1 MRKLIFAICV
11 YVTIKATA
19 GDLTLSIDTKGP
31 KRNAFPHGAPCVG
44 YAADP
49 LAGDESAV
57 LACRRA
63 GAWLFRTS
71 LCDDATLEFC
81 GQYGLR
87 LFIVLDG
94 DQKTVATTLNRL
106 AQSPRKDVIAGI
118 QLGADPS
125 GGADPAM
132 WRRLAALATKQ
143 LPQVSI
149 AIPVKDLDSPLFKT
163 MEGFL
168 GPVTHLVVD
177 LRDAPAPYERLER
190 IARKLRDSPDK
201 AVSKLRLWAVGPGRL
216 EGTADADVSSPTAI
230 AWQMHWIM
238 SAFAVDRTDGVL
250 IDRPYLADDFGLAMR
265 HFWVVTNG
273 NRTLVGHG
281 EGATSAETVQPAPK
295 GPVADIALDDDFGA
309 GVELT
314 DAATPGPAPLACSNV
329 AAGKPGDVEYLVLVN
344 PALETEGQHVVQRVC
359 LVVVNTTG
367 ERVKLSVNVN
377 KNGGG
382 VTPGW
387 RRCLVPNEAKDAM
400 INSTRE
406 RFSKPLAETLEPGEI
421 TFLDFR
427 I

>member
-1 MRKLIFAICV
+1 M
-11 YVTIKATA
+11 KAFFLSA
-19 GDLTLSIDTKGP
+19 LVCAAVVSSAADLTLSIDTKGP

-168 GPVTHLVVD
+168 GPVTHLAVD
-177 LRDAPAPYERLER
+177 LRDAPAPYERLEG
-190 IARKLRDSPDK
+190 IAAILRSASDK
-201 AVSKLRLWAVGPGRL
+201 SVASMRLLAIGPGRL
-216 EGTADADVSSPTAI
+216 AGKSDEEAASPTAV

-238 SAFAVDRTDGVL
+238 SALAVDRADGVF
-250 IDRPYLADDFGLAMR
+250 IERPYQADDFGLAMR
-265 HFWVVTNG
+265 YLWTATTR
-273 NRTLVGHG
+273 NRTLAGHG
-281 EGATSAETVQPAPK
+281 EGSAAAPAAKPEAK
-295 GPVADIALDDDFGA
+295 PPASDLSLDDDGEGA
-309 GVELT
+309 IELS
-314 DAATPGPAPLACSNV
+314 DAWTPGPAPVACANV
-329 AAGKPGDVEYLVLVN
+329 AAGKPGDVEYLVLLAPPVKDD
-344 PALETEGQHVVQRVC
+344 GQQVC
-359 LVVVNTTG
+359 LVIVNSAAEPMTIHID
-367 ERVKLSVNVN
+367 VN
-377 KNGGG
+377 KSGGD
-382 VTPGW
+382 VTSGW
-387 RRCLVPNEAKDAM
+387 RSRLVPDAETGAM
-400 INSTRE
+400 RNSTRE
-406 RFSKPLAETLEPGEI
+406 RAGKPFSEVVKPGEV